1 MANELVKQAYND
13 DELSEEQIVE
23 WLKCA
28 NDCEYFLSNYVKV
41 QHPTRGAVYFNLYGY
56 QQRVLGDLLSQ
67 EKNIVLQPRQSG
79 KTILLTGYLLWKAVF
94 NKDISI
100 GVAAHKGAGAKEI
113 VARFKYA
120 YEFLPTWMKPGVKA
134 YNVFDVE
141 FDNGSSIISQSTTPT
156 TFRGMSMSIIYL
168 DEFAFV
174 PPRIA
179 DEFWTS
185 LLPSMSAGE
194 GENQFDEDGNELKPV
209 KLIATS
215 TPNGSEGLFARL
227 WFQAEQ
233 GENSTDD
240 DEEADAMFHP
250 SRVYNDEVPGRDEK
264 FKKKI
269 LRGMTPL
276 QYSQEFDCAFL
287 SNKGTLISSQHLE
300 SIKGLDPEYERLG
313 IRFFK
318 ENNIRGRRLALSV
331 DVAEG
336 IGGTGDYTVI
346 QIFDIDRLEQVGEW
360 RDNEVTISDFTK
372 FFIGV
377 LQMLDNQGAR
387 EIYYTVESN
396 PIGLSVLNLLDN
408 STSTIL
414 DKVECISDSYKRKG
428 ILTTNKSKLAGCT
441 MLKDFMESDR
451 LTIYSK
457 QLISELKFFV
467 KKGASFSAEIG
478 MHDDLVM
485 ATVIFMNMLI
495 QLAKMDDDISDTVN
509 KINTIDCYDESDL
522 QPMPFLF

>member
-1 MANELVKQAYND
+1 MANELVKQAYLD
-13 DELSEEQIVE
+13 DELSEEQSVE
-23 WLKCA
+23 WIKCA
-28 NDCEYFLSNYVKV
+28 NNCEYFLANYVKV
-41 QHPTRGAVYFNLYGY
+41 QHPTRGAVYFNLYDY
-56 QQRVLGDLLSQ
+56 QHRVLGDLLSK

-94 NKDISI
+94 NKDVSI

-194 GENQFDEDGNELKPV
+194 GGETHDEDGNEIKPV

-233 GENSTDD
+233 GEAGSGKED
-240 DEEADAMFHP
+240 DEAMFYP
-250 SRVYNDEVPGRDEK
+250 SRVYNSEVPGRDEK

-287 SNKGTLISSQHLE
+287 SNKGTLINSQHLE
-300 SIKGLDPEYERLG
+300 SIKGLEPEYEIMG

-318 ENNIRGRRLALSV
+318 ENNIRGRRLGLTV

-346 QIFDIDRLEQVGEW
+346 QIFDIDTLDQIGEW

-377 LQMLDNQGAR
+377 LQKLMDKGAR

-414 DKVECISDSYKRKG
+414 ERVECVSDSFKRK
-428 ILTTNKSKLAGCT
+428 
-441 MLKDFMESDR
+441 
-451 LTIYSK
+451 
-457 QLISELKFFV
+457 
-467 KKGASFSAEIG
+467 
-478 MHDDLVM
+478 
-485 ATVIFMNMLI
+485 
-495 QLAKMDDDISDTVN
+495 
-509 KINTIDCYDESDL
+509 
-522 QPMPFLF
+522 

>member
-1 MANELVKQAYND
+1 MANELVKSAYEE
-13 DELSEEQIVE
+13 DELTEEQTIE

-28 NDCEYFLSNYVKV
+28 GDCEYFLSHYVKV
-41 QHPTRGAVYFNLYGY
+41 QHPTRGAVYFNLYDY
-56 QQRVLGDLLSQ
+56 QHRVLGDLLNQ

-120 YEFLPTWMKPGVKA
+120 YEFLPFWMKPGVKA

-194 GENQFDEDGNELKPV
+194 GEQQFDEDGHEIKPV

-233 GENSTDD
+233 AELAEGCTDED
-240 DEEADAMFHP
+240 DSMFYP
-250 SRVYNDEVPGRDEK
+250 SRVYNEEVPGRDEK

-276 QYSQEFDCAFL
+276 QYSQEFECVGYET
-287 SNKGTLISSQHLE
+287 SIETLDGVICIGDL
-300 SIKGLDPEYERLG
+300 YE
-313 IRFFK
+313 
-318 ENNIRGRRLALSV
+318 
-331 DVAEG
+331 
-336 IGGTGDYTVI
+336 
-346 QIFDIDRLEQVGEW
+346 
-360 RDNEVTISDFTK
+360 
-372 FFIGV
+372 
-377 LQMLDNQGAR
+377 
-387 EIYYTVESN
+387 
-396 PIGLSVLNLLDN
+396 N
-408 STSTIL
+408 S
-414 DKVECISDSYKRKG
+414 
-428 ILTTNKSKLAGCT
+428 
-441 MLKDFMESDR
+441 
-451 LTIYSK
+451 
-457 QLISELKFFV
+457 
-467 KKGASFSAEIG
+467 
-478 MHDDLVM
+478 
-485 ATVIFMNMLI
+485 
-495 QLAKMDDDISDTVN
+495 
-509 KINTIDCYDESDL
+509 
-522 QPMPFLF
+522 